1 MAIRPEIAL
10 QAQVANIPAAVMG
23 GLQIGENIRNRG
35 VRDTILRQE
44 KQVNQM
50 NIAQAQG
57 QYQYNLARK
66 LLEIPDV
73 GERAAVA
80 AQHIGT
86 LNQMGVGG
94 VLDVSD
100 KGLQGLVATTQP
112 FMQQDQSKQNVP
124 AEIQTFNYLNSII
137 NDPNAS
143 ETAKKSARIDL
154 GLDARAVSLSKPVV
168 RDVAGVP
175 TLFTYRADG
184 GVDTKALTTVE
195 DIAEANAVVS
205 GAKSGAAETAKI
217 AAQVAG
223 APALTKVA
231 VAEATALGEVAVDVA
246 GKTTAAT
253 TAATQ
258 AVTRESPEAKLK
270 KVEGASV
277 TYGAIDSINTILS
290 SDKLPSITGFKGMTP
305 TLLPETSDLIN
316 TLDQLNA
323 VLTFENRDKLTGVLT
338 DRDMDLLS
346 KLASDLGIRKDA
358 TGKVIGISGSYNET
372 IRKLGV
378 LKTEFTSALNRNG
391 FYLEGQ
397 VSSNPNTGQRLIYK
411 SGQWVAL

>member
-10 QAQVANIPAAVMG
+10 QAQVANLPAAVMG

-57 QYQYNLARK
+57 QYRYK
-66 LLEIPDV
+66 LRSSLMELPAADRASRFAQQMDVWESMGGSGVPD
-73 GERAAVA
+73 
-80 AQHIGT
+80 
-86 LNQMGVGG
+86 LSN
-94 VLDVSD
+94 
-100 KGLQGLVATTQP
+100 QGLTQGMMLDKP

-124 AEIQTFNYLNSII
+124 AEMQTFDYLNQVA
-137 NDPNAS
+137 NDPNQPEQVRQA
-143 ETAKKSARIDL
+143 ARVKL
-154 GLDARAVSLSKPVV
+154 GTEARAVSLSKPVV

-195 DIAEANAVVS
+195 DIAEANAIVS
-205 GAKSGAAETAKI
+205 GAKSGASETAKI

-277 TYGAIDSINTILS
+277 TYGAIDSINTILN

-346 KLASDLGIRKDA
+346 KLASDLGIRKDE